1 MDLQQ
6 QISFVIQT
14 YWYILYKLVNK
25 MIIGDLVFIDMETGI
40 QEIGIVVSKVKM
52 SKIENTN
59 KEILK
64 NLESYKVLVNNNVVK
79 FFNFRLKKI

>member
-6 QISFVIQT
+6 QINFVIQT
-14 YWYILYKLVNK
+14 YWYTLYKLINK
-25 MIIGDLVFIDMETGI
+25 MIIGDLVFIDMESGI
-40 QEIGIVVSKVKM
+40 QEIGIIISKVKM
-52 SKIENTN
+52 PKIENTN

>member
-1 MDLQQ
+1 
-6 QISFVIQT
+6 
-14 YWYILYKLVNK
+14 LYKLVNK

>member
-1 MDLQQ
+1 
-6 QISFVIQT
+6 
-14 YWYILYKLVNK
+14 

-64 NLESYKVLVNNNVVK
+64 NLESYKVLVNNDVVR

>member
-1 MDLQQ
+1 
-6 QISFVIQT
+6 
-14 YWYILYKLVNK
+14 